1 MVPGELH
8 AALVTLFD
16 GAGNVQT
23 LSGMCGSRECLVRL
37 TRALVEAV
45 FFVIS
50 SAGATGSSVRQ
61 LHHDRVVPGKSHN
74 AQTSALRPVQVGP
87 ESQMCGS
94 RECLVRLTRALVEA
108 VFP

>member
-1 MVPGELH
+1 MLKHPLSDRAGRSRVSDVWLERVPGQAH
-8 AALVTLFD
+8 QSA
-16 GAGNVQT
+16 
-23 LSGMCGSRECLVRL
+23 CGSG
-37 TRALVEAV
+37 

-50 SAGATGSSVRQ
+50 SAEATDSSVRQ